1 VLRVI
6 FTKFQI
12 LISMILRNKY
22 LVLWLL
28 QIVSV
33 SLYSQSL
40 FPSYSPVYIDAE
52 VPRIDIFMDNS
63 SLQSL
68 YQAGNEDSNVE
79 YRATFKFS
87 SSALND
93 TVYDVGVR
101 LRGNTSRYSAKK
113 SFKVSFNTFVTGQ
126 KFKGMEKMNLNGEHN
141 DPSIIRAKLGWDIL
155 YSIGVPASRANHVRL
170 YINNQYYG
178 LYMSVE
184 HIDEEFVESRFGNKD
199 GNLYKCLY
207 PADLTYRGASPS
219 SYKFTANGYRVYDLK
234 TNIAADDY
242 SDIAQLIQVVTQ
254 TSTSELPS
262 KLEPIFNVNSF
273 LKYLAVEALIGHWD
287 GYSYNKN
294 NFYLYKN
301 TSTGKFEFIPYD
313 VDNTFGIDWFNVDW
327 ATRNVTSWARS
338 SEDRPLTKKILSVD
352 VYKKR
357 YLFYVKQLLA
367 KEFNPTLLSAKATAI
382 YNRIKQYAYADT
394 YRTLDYGW
402 NNTSFDNSYNQPLG
416 GHVKYGLIPY
426 INKRHQNANSQVVV
440 ENIPPVVT
448 NIYHRAIS
456 YKVPIKI
463 AAQVN
468 DESVPKSV
476 KLIYWTDNFTA
487 IETPMVMDST
497 GFYTVTI
504 GSFSK
509 PSTKVYYRII
519 AVDAE
524 NHSTTEPLFGGN
536 VINFPLNSAVTLCV
550 NEVMTSNTHTF
561 PDEFGDYSD
570 WIELYNYGT
579 SAVWL
584 GDITITDNLSKPDKW
599 NLPNVNIQPGE
610 FMLFW
615 ADGNTS
621 KGSKHLPF
629 KLNRDGDEIGVF
641 NSKKFIDGY
650 NISRISKDKTLGYYP
665 NGKGLPV
672 ELNTPTPG
680 ASNIRTD
687 GTLRLYLP
695 DVTVF
700 PNPVNDEVHVKL
712 SYMPSANFTISLT
725 SMSGKLV
732 AEKFV
737 DFSVFDTT
745 IPWNLSYL
753 GISSGVYIISVT
765 LHEENEVKL
774 NSQRIIYLGN

>member
-1 VLRVI
+1 M
-6 FTKFQI
+6 
-12 LISMILRNKY
+12 ISKNKY
-22 LVLWLL
+22 LILIVLQFLG
-28 QIVSV
+28 VN
-33 SLYSQSL
+33 LYSQSL
-40 FPSYSPVYIDAE
+40 FPSYLPVYVDTE
-52 VPRIDIFMDNS
+52 VPRVDIYIENS
-63 SLQSL
+63 YLQSL
-68 YQAGNEDSNVE
+68 YQAGNEDSDLE
-79 YRATFKFS
+79 YRATFKFT
-87 SSALND
+87 SSALVD
-93 TVYDVGVR
+93 TVYEVGVR

-155 YSIGVPASRANHVRL
+155 YSIGVPAPRANHVRL

-207 PADLTYRGASPS
+207 PADLRYKGNSPGD
-219 SYKFTANGYRVYDLK
+219 YKYESDGRRVYDLK
-234 TNIAADDY
+234 TNIVADDY
-242 SDIAQLIQVVTQ
+242 SDIANLIKIVTQ
-254 TSTSELPS
+254 TSASELPA
-262 KLEPIFNVNSF
+262 KLEPVFNVNSF

-313 VDNTFGIDWFNVDW
+313 VDNTFGIDWFNIDW
-327 ATRNVTSWARS
+327 ATRNVNSWAS
-338 SEDRPLTKKILSVD
+338 SEDRPLTKKILGVD

-357 YLFYVKQLLA
+357 YLFYIRQLLA
-367 KEFNPTLLSAKATAI
+367 KEFNPTLLSAKATTT
-382 YNRIKQYAYADT
+382 YNMIKQYAYSDT

-402 NNTSFDNSYNQPLG
+402 NNTAFDNSYNQSLG

-426 INKRHQNANSQVVV
+426 VNKRHQNANSQAVVG
-440 ENIPPVVT
+440 NIPPVVT
-448 NIYHRAIS
+448 NIFHRAIS

-463 AAQVN
+463 SAQVN

-476 KLIYWTDNFTA
+476 KLIYRTDNFSDRE
-487 IETPMVMDST
+487 IPMVLDST
-497 GFYTVTI
+497 GFYAATV
-504 GSFSK
+504 GPFSM
-509 PSTKVYYRII
+509 PTAKVYYKIV
-519 AVDAE
+519 AVDVD
-524 NHSTTEPLFGGN
+524 NQSTTEPLNGEN
-536 VINFPLNSAVTLCV
+536 IINFSSSSSVTLCV

-561 PDEFGDYSD
+561 PDEYGDYSD

-579 SAVWL
+579 SSIWL
-584 GDITITDNLSKPDKW
+584 GDITITDNLSNSDKW

-615 ADGNTS
+615 ADGDAS
-621 KGSKHLPF
+621 KGNRHLPF
-629 KLNRDGDEIGVF
+629 KLNRDGEEIGIF
-641 NSKKFIDGY
+641 TSKKFIDGY
-650 NISRISKDKTLGYYP
+650 NISRIAKDKTLGYYP

-680 ASNIRTD
+680 ASNIKTD
-687 GTLRLYLP
+687 GTHRLYLP
-695 DVTVF
+695 EVTVF
-700 PNPVNDEVHVKL
+700 PNPVSNQVSVKL
-712 SYMPSANFTISLT
+712 SYKPSANYTISIT

-737 DFSVFDTT
+737 DFSISNTT
-745 IPWNLSYL
+745 IPWNLGSL

>member
-1 VLRVI
+1 MLFVM
-6 FTKFQI
+6 QI
-12 LISMILRNKY
+12 LCVNI
-22 LVLWLL
+22 
-28 QIVSV
+28 
-33 SLYSQSL
+33 YSQSL
-40 FPSYSPVYIDAE
+40 FPSYLPVYIDSE
-52 VPRIDIFMDNS
+52 VPRVDISIDNS
-63 SLQSL
+63 YLQSL

-79 YRATFKFS
+79 YRATFKFTS
-87 SSALND
+87 STLVD

-155 YSIGVPASRANHVRL
+155 YSIGVPAPRANHVRL

-207 PADLTYRGASPS
+207 PADLAYRGTSPN
-219 SYKFTANGYRVYDLK
+219 SYKHTADGRRVYELK
-234 TNIAADDY
+234 TNVLVDDY
-242 SDIAQLIQVVTQ
+242 SDIATLINVVTQ
-254 TSTSELPS
+254 TSTSELPA

-327 ATRNVTSWARS
+327 ATRNVNSWAS
-338 SEDRPLTKKILSVD
+338 SQDRPLTKKILSVD
-352 VYKKR
+352 VYRKR
-357 YLFYVKQLLA
+357 YLFYLKQLLSNQ
-367 KEFNPTLLSAKATAI
+367 FNPTNLT
-382 YNRIKQYAYADT
+382 NRIIQIRNMVTEYAYFDPF
-394 YRTLDYGW
+394 RSLDYGW
-402 NNTSFDNSYNQPLG
+402 TPLQFDNSYNQSLG

-440 ENIPPVVT
+440 GNIPPVVT
-448 NIYHRAIS
+448 NIFHRAIS

-476 KLIYWTDNFTA
+476 KLIYRTDNFTTRE
-487 IETPMVMDST
+487 IPMILDST
-497 GFYTVTI
+497 GFYVATV
-504 GSFSK
+504 GPFSK
-509 PSTKVYYRII
+509 PTTKVYYKIV
-519 AVDAE
+519 ALDAE
-524 NHSTTEPLFGGN
+524 NQSTIEPLNGEN
-536 VINFPLNSAVTLCV
+536 IINFPSNSPLTLCV

-579 SAVWL
+579 SSIWL
-584 GDITITDNLSKPDKW
+584 GDITITDNLSNSDKW
-599 NLPNVNIQPGE
+599 YLPNVNIQPGE

-621 KGSKHLPF
+621 KGNDHLPF
-629 KLNRDGDEIGVF
+629 KLNRDGEEIGIF
-641 NSKKFIDGY
+641 TSKKFIDGY

-665 NGKGLPV
+665 NAKGLPV

-680 ASNIRTD
+680 ASNIKTD
-687 GTLRLYLP
+687 GTHRLYLP
-695 DVTVF
+695 EVTVF
-700 PNPVNDEVHVKL
+700 PNPVSDEVSVKF
-712 SYMPSANFTISLT
+712 SYKPSANCTISLT

-732 AEKFV
+732 AEIFV
-737 DFSVFDTT
+737 DFSISNTT
-745 IPWNLSYL
+745 IPWNLGSL

-774 NSQRIIYLGN
+774 NSQRIIYFGN